1 MAIDQHPDAILLGIH
16 QPGMG
21 GNQLLAR
28 LRLEASLSG
37 VPVVALSADALPDDM
52 QRGVAAGFDDYL
64 TKPVQAEKLFECLL
78 RLVGRQ

>member
-1 MAIDQHPDAILLGIH
+1 MSGHE
-16 QPGMG
+16 
-21 GNQLLAR
+21 LLAR
-28 LRLEASLSG
+28 LRQEATLSG
-37 VPVVALSADALPDDM
+37 VPVVALSADAMPEDI